1 MALKITVDN
10 DKYEIIESGSII
22 VNSSTIFSMTIGDD
36 LDNSLI
42 VTFEFV
48 KNGDARSFY
57 SEKTGEKSLLIKC
70 NNFNIDDSDSWVG
83 NGNPFNVGTINGHN
97 IALKMR
103 TIFVADDIV
112 FFYSWYKQIK

>member
-1 MALKITVDN
+1 MALKITVD

-22 VNSSTIFSMTIGDD
+22 VNASTTFSMYVGDN
-36 LDNSLI
+36 LDTPLI
-42 VTFEFV
+42 ISFEFIYDG
-48 KNGDARSFY
+48 KEKGLI
-57 SEKTGEKSLLIKC
+57 SEKTGANTLSIKC

-83 NGNPFNVGTINGHN
+83 NGNLFKVGNINGHD

-112 FFYSWYKQIK
+112 FFYSWYKKIR